1 MTRAATIRALAAQ
14 LDRLSTA
21 SFGPAEPAPPLT
33 TGWSAIDAA
42 LAGGLRRDA
51 LHEWFGPTPP
61 ATDTSS
67 PAATEKSR
75 PKTAPAARAQR
86 TRWRPPTCVLV
97 HLAHRALDT
106 DSQPGW
112 VVWVGRRCFPY
123 PHVLVRGLIAE
134 NLTTDAPAAPNAP
147 AAPDSR
153 LLERSLFV
161 AVRTADH
168 RLLTADL
175 ALRSPAISTVIADGS
190 GFSMPATRRLQLLAQ
205 RHQTP
210 ALLVRPPQEQAE
222 LSAAHSRWLL
232 RWEPAVDPPPR
243 AQPRWQ
249 VELLRCKGVPLERL
263 QGPWLLE
270 WNGDTGALNLPATLG
285 HPARST
291 QAPPG
296 PPAHRARPA

>member
-33 TGWSAIDAA
+33 TGWSAIDAT

-61 ATDTSS
+61 ASDPAP
-67 PAATEKSR
+67 PAATEQSR
-75 PKTAPAARAQR
+75 PATAPAARAPR

-106 DSQPGW
+106 DRQPGW

-123 PHVLVRGLIAE
+123 PHALVRGLTAE
-134 NLTTDAPAAPNAP
+134 SHAADAHDDPKT
-147 AAPDSR
+147 PDGR

-168 RLLTADL
+168 RLLAADL
-175 ALRSPAISTVIADGS
+175 ALRSPAISSVIADGS
-190 GFSMPATRRLQLLAQ
+190 GFSMAATRRLQLLAQ

-210 ALLVRPPQEQAE
+210 ALLVRPPAEQAE

-232 RWEPAVDPPPR
+232 RWEPATDPPPR

-263 QGPWLLE
+263 GGPWLLE
-270 WNGDTGALNLPATLG
+270 WNGDTGALNLPAPLG
-285 HPARST
+285 RPARST
-291 QAPPG
+291 QAAPR